1 MKDRG
6 NAITLLFKG
15 GRSASWHQLSPVQR
29 QAYEQE
35 HVDLMLATAQKH
47 QLQRMEG
54 FRLMAP
60 SGDYERFWVIDFPDL
75 AGAEAWIEAEMAPP
89 YGQHGY
95 YEYHLARGALP
106 KYCADW
112 ACGEKPTKDS
122 AKELADDP
130 HRIPALD
137 VDCQSVVAAL
147 FERTETGNRPVPEAY
162 VKTMER
168 VCKQQGVLR
177 LERFKLIA
185 PQADWQHVWLAEFAT
200 MEGAEAWIQAEKGP
214 AHGCFRQRS
223 FALMRKWAP
232 SYFASWVAQ

>member
-15 GRSASWHQLSPVQR
+15 GRLASWHQLSPVQR

-89 YGQHGY
+89 YGQYGY
-95 YEYHLARGALP
+95 YEYHWELQKPWDMNSQQHTKRRGARE
-106 KYCADW
+106 C
-112 ACGEKPTKDS
+112 
-122 AKELADDP
+122 
-130 HRIPALD
+130 
-137 VDCQSVVAAL
+137 
-147 FERTETGNRPVPEAY
+147 
-162 VKTMER
+162 KTLLT
-168 VCKQQGVLR
+168 QD
-177 LERFKLIA
+177 F
-185 PQADWQHVWLAEFAT
+185 
-200 MEGAEAWIQAEKGP
+200 
-214 AHGCFRQRS
+214 
-223 FALMRKWAP
+223 
-232 SYFASWVAQ
+232 